1 MAVNTSEAIL
11 IGCDP
16 SSRKIAL
23 VVTPAGE
30 EHLQVRAFDLPQNV
44 IPALALAYRITRRF
58 VRRYAVKGHQVHL
71 CIEEPVVGKGGA
83 YATIKQSKVHGAIVA
98 GAVAAGATVTT
109 VQNSTWKKTVTG
121 KGNNSKVQ
129 VAQWV
134 RKDWKALS
142 ALVGPDQDLIDAG
155 CIMAHARMEY
165 EQNRKG

>member
-1 MAVNTSEAIL
+1 MNTIL

-23 VVTPAGE
+23 VFTPARSE
-30 EHLQVRAFDLPQNV
+30 ELQVRAFVLPQDV
-44 IPALALAYRITRRF
+44 ISALGIAYRQMRRF
-58 VRRYAVKGHQVHL
+58 VRRYTVKGHRVIM

-98 GAVAAGATVTT
+98 GAVAAGAEVST

-134 RKDWKALS
+134 RKEWPTFS
-142 ALVGPDQDLIDAG
+142 ALAGPDQDLIDAG
-155 CIMAHARMEY
+155 CIMAHVRQQY
-165 EQNRKG
+165 IEQNRRA

>member
-1 MAVNTSEAIL
+1 MSDPIFV
-11 IGCDP
+11 GCDP

-23 VVTPAGE
+23 IYTRAGE
-30 EHLQVRAFDLPQNV
+30 EGLRARVFDLPQAV
-44 IPALALAYRITRRF
+44 IPALAIAYRQVRRF
-58 VRRYAVKGHQVHL
+58 VRRFTSHGHRVVF

-98 GAVAAGATVTT
+98 GAVAGGAEVDT

-142 ALVGPDQDLIDAG
+142 TLVGPDQDLIDAG
-155 CIMAHARMEY
+155 CIMAHVRQQY
-165 EQNRKG
+165 TDQNRST